1 MITKN
6 TKYLLKREATYYYS
20 RRIPKDVSGQYSTR
34 RIVVSLRTKS
44 KQAALL
50 SSSHLSLELDSYW
63 SLIRIKKIAKSY
75 IKYKDNSSIDDGS
88 GVSLSDALEYYLKL
102 KGVNKTK
109 LFHQATKRSVR
120 YVIDCLSDR
129 DLSNYSTADA
139 GKFRDYLF
147 DKNLVSSS
155 VKRVFSSIKSIVNL
169 AIKEQGL
176 DINNP
181 FNGVY
186 MPDLNDVKDRKPI
199 HIDTIRTI
207 QKSCKELDDDLRW
220 AIALISDTGIRLAEA
235 IGLMRSDIFIDS
247 NTPHIVIKNNSKRR
261 LKTKQSERI
270 VPLAGVSLW
279 AAHRLIKKTESEF
292 VFERY
297 NKGSISNANS
307 ASAAFNKWIK
317 SVSGQNV
324 VIHSFRHSMRDRL
337 RAVEC
342 PAEVI
347 DSIGGWSKKSV
358 GETYGSGYPLVVLQK
373 WVKKAV

>member
-279 AAHRLIKKTESEF
+279 AAHRLIKKTES
-292 VFERY
+292 
-297 NKGSISNANS
+297 
-307 ASAAFNKWIK
+307 
-317 SVSGQNV
+317 
-324 VIHSFRHSMRDRL
+324 
-337 RAVEC
+337 
-342 PAEVI
+342 
-347 DSIGGWSKKSV
+347 
-358 GETYGSGYPLVVLQK
+358 
-373 WVKKAV
+373 